1 LLFSFP
7 AETGLVHFRVSGS
20 FAENTLP
27 CVDGIKGAISG
38 ETSGRI
44 GLPAY
49 NGAVLYLLYSACH
62 AINFWEPLAFRCF
75 FWVGRNVK
83 FSAFVG
89 YDEKSGVHSGGVE
102 VAVISLL
109 VEIVGFFKL
118 LFSHVEKSVKFW
130 VLVIFF
136 KFNKL

>member
-1 LLFSFP
+1 M
-7 AETGLVHFRVSGS
+7 SGS
-20 FAENTLP
+20 FAENRLP
-27 CVDGIKGAISG
+27 FDDGIEGAISG

-44 GLPAY
+44 GLRAY
-49 NGAVLYLLYSACH
+49 NGAIFYLLCSACR
-62 AINFWEPLAFRCF
+62 AINFWGPLVFRCF
-75 FWVGRNVK
+75 FWGGRNVK